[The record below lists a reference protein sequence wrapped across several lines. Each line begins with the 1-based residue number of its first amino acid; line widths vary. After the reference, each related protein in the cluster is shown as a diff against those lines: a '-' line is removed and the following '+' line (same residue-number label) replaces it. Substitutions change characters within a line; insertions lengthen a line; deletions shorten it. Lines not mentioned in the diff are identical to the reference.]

1 MTFEIVGMPDEVGEE
16 ESVDGGKPVVLF
28 SVATDMVKEYDE
40 EMLTDADGS
49 PDDVLDVTLALA
61 VGSPDAEGD
70 DVIDTEEVPVAVIFE
85 ELAGDPE
92 GDPLDEVLLY
102 ENVGNPDMLE
112 VIGPAE
118 ELLLTDIVGSPDEA
132 EVAGNER
139 DELLNETVGNPEE
152 AVKLWIP
159 VRSETVSVP
168 KGGTEPV
175 EPLVVR
181 VGTLDG
187 AEPVESPVNE
197 LFEDST
203 GDPEAV
209 IDVVGVINGPDVL
222 ANPVDELLKES
233 VGDPDAV
240 EEILLSRNS
249 ASDIGTEHRPLT

>member
-1 MTFEIVGMPDEVGEE
+1 M
-16 ESVDGGKPVVLF
+16 VLF
-28 SVATDMVKEYDE
+28 SVATDMVKEDDE
-40 EMLTDADGS
+40 EMLTDTDGS
-49 PDDVLDVTLALA
+49 PDDILDVTLALA

-85 ELAGDPE
+85 ELAEDPE
-92 GDPLDEVLLY
+92 GDPPDEVLLY

-132 EVAGNER
+132 EVAGNDW
-139 DELLNETVGNPEE
+139 DELFKEIVGNPEE
-152 AVKLWIP
+152 AVELWIP
-159 VRSETVSVP
+159 DRSETVSVG

-175 EPLVVR
+175 EPLIVR
-181 VGTLDG
+181 VITLDG
-187 AEPVESPVNE
+187 AVPVESPVKE

-209 IDVVGVINGPDVL
+209 IDVVGIIDGPDVL
-222 ANPVDELLKES
+222 ANPVDEPLKEG

-240 EEILLSRNS
+240 AEILLSRYS
-249 ASDIGTEHRPLT
+249 ACKFETKQRPLT